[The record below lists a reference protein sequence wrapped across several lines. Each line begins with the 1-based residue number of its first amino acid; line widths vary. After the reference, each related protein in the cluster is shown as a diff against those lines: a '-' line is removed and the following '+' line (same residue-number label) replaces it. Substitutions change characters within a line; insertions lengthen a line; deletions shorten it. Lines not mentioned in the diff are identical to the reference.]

1 MTENKRFKPPFVRD
15 RRVIL
20 ADIAYAESLL
30 KNNPND
36 EKLKKS
42 IQECKEELSY
52 TKPYLFERIFKRG
65 QNDR

>member
-15 RRVIL
+15 RKVIL

-36 EKLKKS
+36 EKLKQAIK
-42 IQECKEELSY
+42 ECEDELSY
-52 TKPYLFERIFKRG
+52 TKPSLFERIFKIR
-65 QNDR
+65 